1 MDEED
6 PELHHSSCSGEL
18 IPGIL
23 NDITLGPIIGRMAIH
38 TKFRLAKL
46 NRDWEKA
53 LMNPDPALAKFYA
66 DYSRRLNPRPLPNP
80 NSILVHTYT
89 LSHFPYDACPVG
101 QSLSIY
107 QGGVLT
113 NLPLLEQM
121 EIDFR
126 KSLRFVIAD
135 NRIYS
140 LVPIFDPPLDD
151 PAFDDPAFDDRHEVS
166 VLDLCR
172 GSLCF
177 HWESVATVQ
186 IPEECSVC
194 SSTLTSQDGSS
205 SVTSIWAYQ
214 SGSHDPRNL
223 SHWRHRFVSNEEGEW
238 EKISPPSP
246 PPPPLPNG
254 ELPPKY
260 VEIYE
265 KETKDRYLYKRDT
278 CTQLILRS
286 GTIPPMRLRQSRWP
300 ERMLVV
306 FKDDYNANTGE
317 LNAMHRVIKT
327 YARNCN
333 DCDCDFNL
341 QRLYLKDQNAELIVD
356 NEELT
361 TFQKDW
367 PSFISQSEIDL
378 HRFMKMK
385 ISVGC
390 KEWEGQFSMAVRDLW
405 KQRMLN
411 YISLTQD
418 ESIIIYRCIAKKPK
432 LERTFFSQMLSRAW
446 KVIIKIGLPWWEP

>member
-6 PELHHSSCSGEL
+6 PELHNSSCSGEL

-89 LSHFPYDACPVG
+89 LRHFPYHGCPVG

-121 EIDFR
+121 EMDFR
-126 KSLRFVIAD
+126 KSLRFVVAD

-140 LVPIFDPPLDD
+140 LVPT
-151 PAFDDPAFDDRHEVS
+151 FDDHHEVS

-177 HWESVATVQ
+177 HWESVATMQ

-214 SGSHDPRNL
+214 RRSHNPRNL

-238 EKISPPSP
+238 EKISLPSP

-278 CTQLILRS
+278 CTQLILGS
-286 GTIPPMRLRQSRWP
+286 GTTISMRQSHWP

-306 FKDDYNANTGE
+306 FKDDYNVNTGE
-317 LNAMHRVIKT
+317 LLA
-327 YARNCN
+327 
-333 DCDCDFNL
+333 
-341 QRLYLKDQNAELIVD
+341 
-356 NEELT
+356 
-361 TFQKDW
+361 
-367 PSFISQSEIDL
+367 
-378 HRFMKMK
+378 
-385 ISVGC
+385 
-390 KEWEGQFSMAVRDLW
+390 
-405 KQRMLN
+405 
-411 YISLTQD
+411 
-418 ESIIIYRCIAKKPK
+418 
-432 LERTFFSQMLSRAW
+432 
-446 KVIIKIGLPWWEP
+446 

>member
-6 PELHHSSCSGEL
+6 PELLHSSCSGEL
-18 IPGIL
+18 IPRIL
-23 NDITLGPIIGRMAIH
+23 NDITLRPIIGRMAIH
-38 TKFRLAKL
+38 TKLRLAKL

-121 EIDFR
+121 EMDFR

-140 LVPIFDPPLDD
+140 LVPTFDSL
-151 PAFDDPAFDDRHEVS
+151 DDPAFDDRHWVS

-177 HWESVATVQ
+177 HWESVATMQ

-223 SHWRHRFVSNEEGEW
+223 SHWRHRNNN
-238 EKISPPSP
+238 PP
-246 PPPPLPNG
+246 
-254 ELPPKY
+254 
-260 VEIYE
+260 
-265 KETKDRYLYKRDT
+265 TR
-278 CTQLILRS
+278 
-286 GTIPPMRLRQSRWP
+286 PMRLRQSRWP

-306 FKDDYNANTGE
+306 FKDDYNANIGE

-327 YARNCN
+327 YARN
-333 DCDCDFNL
+333 
-341 QRLYLKDQNAELIVD
+341 
-356 NEELT
+356 
-361 TFQKDW
+361 
-367 PSFISQSEIDL
+367 
-378 HRFMKMK
+378 
-385 ISVGC
+385 SV
-390 KEWEGQFSMAVRDLW
+390 
-405 KQRMLN
+405 
-411 YISLTQD
+411 T
-418 ESIIIYRCIAKKPK
+418 
-432 LERTFFSQMLSRAW
+432 
-446 KVIIKIGLPWWEP
+446 